1 MKRRQA
7 RLAWLQHAG
16 RLFHRA
22 RHHCSGS
29 DAPTSPASPAPP
41 VSPGSPG
48 SPGSH
53 DSPDSTPTSASTL
66 GSALLLVLLAALGI
80 ALTSLLHHCSAP
92 RIAAAQQAAQ
102 ERALLAVLPPGSFD
116 NQPLKQPLALTAG
129 PLASTA
135 ALLGYQPPRP
145 AFIASRDGQP
155 SAVILQVRAPN
166 GYAGP
171 IQLLIGISTDG
182 QVLGI
187 SVLEHHET
195 PGLGARIEPQYSDW
209 LLGFNG
215 KSRRSPT
222 AAGWAVQRDNGAF
235 DQMAGATITS
245 RAMVK
250 AVHQALQ
257 YVDGQRAQL
266 FSSAQEDAHD

>member
-1 MKRRQA
+1 M
-7 RLAWLQHAG
+7 
-16 RLFHRA
+16 
-22 RHHCSGS
+22 GS
-29 DAPTSPASPAPP
+29 
-41 VSPGSPG
+41 V
-48 SPGSH
+48 
-53 DSPDSTPTSASTL
+53 
-66 GSALLLVLLAALGI
+66 LLLILLAGLGI
-80 ALTSLLHHCSAP
+80 GLTSLLQRCSAP
-92 RIAAAQQAAQ
+92 RVAAAHLAVQ

-116 NQPLKQPLALTAG
+116 NQPLAQPLALTAE

-145 AFIASRDGQP
+145 AFIASRGGQP
-155 SAVILQVRAPN
+155 SAVILQVRVPK

-171 IQLLIGISTDG
+171 IQLLIGISADG
-182 QVLGI
+182 RVLGI
-187 SVLEHHET
+187 QVLEHHET
-195 PGLGARIEPQYSDW
+195 PGLGARIEPRHSDW

-222 AAGWAVQRDNGAF
+222 DAGWAVQRDNGAF

-266 FSSAQEDAHD
+266 FSSAPRSPEDAHD